1 MTFSGS
7 GDRVGFGRSAIVLPA
22 ADERATPKLRRHD
35 PDQRRI
41 VAEADEILVAAFLGE
56 FFDRLRSETADA
68 RDVAGRERVRDL
80 LGPVRRE
87 EA

>member
-1 MTFSGS
+1 MVTTGTGNITSIVRS
-7 GDRVGFGRSAIVLPA
+7 VRVTLGELFIGG
-22 ADERATPKLRRHD
+22 
-35 PDQRRI
+35 
-41 VAEADEILVAAFLGE
+41 FLGE